1 MYRKSI
7 QSGLLQGI
15 LLALILGLVIV
26 EDEVARLL
34 PGERATPLLTRDLV
48 RTFALVLAAFLL
60 LFLGTL
66 AAMRVRPARP
76 REGLLAGATSGL
88 VAGWVVTTFLFF
100 PLVVLREGLPL
111 YQQVF
116 LQPEVVVD
124 DARLAQVVW
133 SAWQLSVGVAFLVPL
148 ASFCLGGIEGLAY
161 AWLRRNVAS
170 PQEGPALP
178 LLLREIRGG
187 WTIPVERD
195 EHILRAGLWGGA
207 MVGGFLALEVLLL
220 TLQSLSTVSLPADR
234 RALLEQERLL
244 ALAGPLAVLIPP
256 AFLLWGGS
264 GILLLK
270 DPPTRFRS
278 RLAAGTLSG
287 AVAGTFLF
295 TLALFPALNAVLAP
309 FLPFWLCPG
318 GECPP
323 FLPGQLPLLARN
335 FFFLYLSI
343 PLALL
348 LLSVLAGFLL
358 GLPFALF
365 SAYLWPRRP
374 VDRAIRLVGRLRQ
387 QPETLLPELYALFQH
402 DRQAGPVL
410 RHLAYFFQK
419 EKDLGLATLAAAYQA
434 LYEPFT
440 YPTEALEEILEASAT
455 VLAAAPE
462 RRWSREIGELHRFL
476 DEGLLARNL
485 LHLAAIRPLPEEHTS
500 SLPPPLI
507 RVWERLS
514 AVVYEVKKAQRVD
527 DPNGRAIYLNRA
539 LEEVAAAR
547 RLSEED
553 MAFPHGRRPA
563 TFYPEQ
569 RVLAVLL
576 PRWQAILHEA
586 LRDLRGRAALR
597 AELVTRRMS
606 CQPRLKLHLCLTN
619 AGLNVAERVRLH
631 LLPGP
636 DYQLAEK
643 SEARLEVLLPGE
655 ERMVE
660 LALEPRNSRRM
671 RVVVQILYDD
681 AVDENREM
689 VLADEVI
696 FLAEERHF
704 QCIFPIP
711 YVTGTPLKTKEM
723 FFGRQDVFTYVR
735 EHLLGAYQNNIIVL
749 HGQRRTGKTS
759 VLYRLPEVLQDT
771 HYCVL
776 LDMQGMAVRNEAEL
790 FYTLSDEI
798 AYALGR
804 EGIQV
809 QLPPRQEYEAQPEF
823 TFRSRFLRNLYP
835 ALGEKHLLL
844 MFDEFEELQGLVEA
858 GYLRADIFPF
868 LRNLM
873 QHEEKVDFLF
883 SGTHKLEELAAEYWS
898 ILFNIATYK
907 KISFFEPDE
916 ARRLITE
923 PVAPC
928 GMEYDSLAVEQIFR
942 VTAGHPFLTQLVC
955 HEMVAYHNEVERSYL
970 TVADVDV
977 VLERIAERGEA
988 HFKYIWSEADPQ
1000 ERAAMLALAELLA
1013 HSEGASAEE
1022 ISALSSRRGRPLEGE
1037 ATLSALLRLESR
1049 DIVIRLSPG
1058 SERFRFYIDLV
1069 RRWIAVNPQ
1078 LADQVSTRP

>member
-7 QSGLLQGI
+7 QSGLLEGI
-15 LLALILGLVIV
+15 LLALTLGLVIV
-26 EDEVARLL
+26 EDEVVRLL
-34 PGERATPLLTRDLV
+34 PGERATPLLPRDLV
-48 RTFALVLAAFLL
+48 RTFALILAAILL
-60 LFLGTL
+60 LFLGIL

-76 REGLLAGATSGL
+76 REGFLAGATSGW

-100 PLVVLREGLPL
+100 PLVVLREGLPP
-111 YQQVF
+111 YQQV
-116 LQPEVVVD
+116 LLRPEIVAD
-124 DARLAQVVW
+124 EARLAQVAW

-148 ASFCLGGIEGLAY
+148 AGLGLGGIEGLAY

-170 PQEGPALP
+170 FQEGPALP

-187 WTIPVERD
+187 WTLPVERD
-195 EHILRAGLWGGA
+195 EHILRAGLWGGT
-207 MVGGFLALEVLLL
+207 MVGTFLALEVLLL
-220 TLQSLSTVSLPADR
+220 TLQALSAVPLPANR
-234 RALLEQERLL
+234 SALLEQGRLL
-244 ALAGPLAVLIPP
+244 ALAGPLAVLVPP

-287 AVAGTFLF
+287 AVAGTFLS
-295 TLALFPALNAVLAP
+295 TLALLPALNAGLAL
-309 FLPFWLCPG
+309 LPLWLRSG
-318 GECPP
+318 GERPP
-323 FLPGQLPLLARN
+323 FLPEQLALLARN
-335 FFFLYLSI
+335 FFFLYLPI

-348 LLSVLAGFLL
+348 FLSALAGFLL
-358 GLPFALF
+358 GLPFALL

-410 RHLAYFFQK
+410 RHLAYLFQK
-419 EKDLGLATLAAAYQA
+419 EKDPGLATLAAAYQA

-440 YPTEALEEILEASAT
+440 YPAESLEEILETSAT
-455 VLAAAPE
+455 VLAATPE

-476 DEGLLARNL
+476 DEGLQARNL

-514 AVVYEVKKAQRVD
+514 AVVHEVKKAQRVD

-576 PRWQAILHEA
+576 PHWQAILHEA
-586 LRDLRGRAALR
+586 LRDLRGRALLR

-606 CQPRLKLHLCLTN
+606 CQPRLKLHLRLTN
-619 AGLNVAERVRLH
+619 AGLNVAERVRLY

-636 DYQLAEK
+636 DYQLTEE

-655 ERMVE
+655 ERTVE
-660 LALEPRNSRRM
+660 LALEPRNSQRM

-689 VLADEVI
+689 VLADEVV
-696 FLAEERHF
+696 FLAEERPF
-704 QCIFPIP
+704 QRIFPIP

-759 VLYRLPEVLQDT
+759 VLYRLSEVLQDT

-790 FYTLSDEI
+790 FYTFSDEI

-804 EGIQV
+804 EGIPV

-835 ALGEKHLLL
+835 ALGEKRLLL

-858 GYLRADIFPF
+858 VHLRADIFPF

-907 KISFFEPDE
+907 KISFLEPDE

-923 PVAPC
+923 PVAPY
-928 GMEYDSLAVEQIFR
+928 GMEYDSLAVEQILR

-970 TVADVDV
+970 TVADVDA

-1013 HSEGASAEE
+1013 YSEGASAEE
-1022 ISALSSRRGRPLEGE
+1022 ISALSARRGRPLEGE
-1037 ATLSALLRLESR
+1037 AALSALLRLESR
-1049 DIVIRLSPG
+1049 DIVVRLSPG